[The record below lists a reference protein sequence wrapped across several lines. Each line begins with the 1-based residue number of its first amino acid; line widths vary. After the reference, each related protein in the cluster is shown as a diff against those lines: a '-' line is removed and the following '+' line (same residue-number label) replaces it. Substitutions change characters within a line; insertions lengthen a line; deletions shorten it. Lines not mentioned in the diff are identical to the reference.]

1 MIVMEDNEAVI
12 KIVRKGRST
21 KLRHIQRTHR
31 IVLDWTYDLIKQNDC
46 IWLRYI
52 GTKDQVA
59 DLMTK
64 GFLNSTL
71 WSHLCQLIGVVGSS
85 QEGRADTHTHIRFI
99 DRYVQQLFVRV

>member
-31 IVLDWTYDLIKQNDC
+31 IVLDWTYDLIRQNDC
-46 IWLRYI
+46 VWLRYI

-71 WSHLCQLIGVVGSS
+71 VTSLSADWCGWVESGGTVG
-85 QEGRADTHTHIRFI
+85 HTHIRFVN
-99 DRYVQQLFVRV
+99 RNAR